1 MKREDI
7 PHLRLVE
14 VDENVAHCEER
25 TEKPSFGIR
34 RVNEFLD
41 SKGLTWSTILII
53 GSAFTTLILFI
64 SLGIVSILSV

>member
-1 MKREDI
+1 MKREDL

-14 VDENVAHCEER
+14 VDETVTHFEEN